1 VERKAKASRHCGIPP
16 CAGWVFE
23 QETFDS
29 KFLDYLTFN
38 VLQLYSDPMAHSSSP
53 LGNLLLAACSSRRV
67 PAIAAVLV
75 IPDIRIVPAASASSI
90 AGCIRRRTGGGGRGC

>member
-1 VERKAKASRHCGIPP
+1 MRVERKAKASRHCGIPP

-29 KFLDYLTFN
+29 EFLDYLTFN

-75 IPDIRIVPAASASSI
+75 IHNIRVVPAVPAI
-90 AGCIRRRTGGGGRGC
+90 AAVLVIHNI